1 MDANTL
7 VQLLFGLIA
16 SLLGIGAIWMAW
28 KAAQGHFAQV
38 HRSTSLLPLHE
49 ILGQTAAGRRMR
61 MFLEIEDDGRVLRS
75 A

>member
-28 KAAQGHFAQV
+28 KAAQGRFAQT
-38 HRSTSLLPLHE
+38 RQTTPLLPLYE
-49 ILGQTAAGRRMR
+49 LLDRSSSSRRLR
-61 MFLEIEDDGRVLRS
+61 MMLEIEDGGHILR
-75 A
+75 